1 MPTLDPSLLKSLYA
15 RIYEGATAEDSLRRK
30 LTEWAQKQIPEKI
43 PRHEAEKLAKQALTA
58 TINSVRHNRTW
69 KPGLVEQMVQ
79 DQVYVYYCQHRTLT
93 KNQTDQFRTF
103 AANYIRKRMRCWNSG
118 AGASSALTPEQE
130 DVCDAAI
137 NVFIDTLLDPTFVL
151 TSSLTTFLIGIVKN
165 KGYEAARQRKKPT
178 SGSPPIVYIPP
189 LPAEM
194 VSFYEALHNRMAK
207 AFGEISEKCQTILID
222 YYNLDSQKITVK
234 AIPDEP
240 LLPDEFDRLFS
251 VALQQPGPG
260 ESLLAIADRLRIS
273 HKKISTRHIDCL
285 TQIVQQVIPE
295 LMGDDRLTVPASI
308 RILLKKRLDK
318 AHRQTKK

>member
-1 MPTLDPSLLKSLYA
+1 MPTPNPSLLKRRYTQ
-15 RIYEGATAEDSLRRK
+15 IYDGAAAEDALRRD
-30 LTEWAQKQIPEKI
+30 LTGWVQGIIPEKI
-43 PRHEAEKLAKQALTA
+43 PRQDAEKLARQALTA
-58 TINSVRHNRTW
+58 TINSVRNNRSW
-69 KPGLVEQMVQ
+69 KSGLVEQMVQ

-93 KNQTDQFRTF
+93 KDQTEQFRAI
-103 AANYIRKRMRCWNSG
+103 AANYIRKRMGCWHSG
-118 AGASSALTPEQE
+118 AGASSALTSAQE

-165 KGYEAARQRKKPT
+165 KGYEADRQRKKPT
-178 SGSPPIVYIPP
+178 GGSLPIVYVPP
-189 LPAEM
+189 LPADI

-207 AFGEISEKCQTILID
+207 VFGGISEKCQTILID

-234 AIPDEP
+234 EIPNEP
-240 LLPDEFDRLFS
+240 LPPDEFDRLFS

-273 HKKISTRHIDCL
+273 HKKISTRHVDCL

-308 RILLKKRLDK
+308 RTLLKKRLDK
-318 AHRQTKK
+318 AQ